1 MRQIVTEGTANAS
14 LTTKQRIKSIFA
26 ASSGNLVEWYDF
38 YIYAFAAGYFIHDFS
53 GSTNPTVAL
62 IEAFAIF
69 ALGFLMRPIGSWI
82 FGFVGDRIG
91 RKKSMIYSIVLMAVS
106 SIIIAIVPTKSV
118 IGDWAMIILLIARLL
133 QGISVGGEY
142 GVAATYMSETA
153 TSGKRA
159 FYSSFQYVTLIGGQ
173 FVAVLT
179 VVILELIFRDETIRA
194 WAWRLLFAF
203 GGILALLSLLIRT
216 GMHESGTKETFEH
229 KSSGSLKAVFID
241 WRFLLICFIIAGAGS
256 LGFYTYTIYTKTF
269 LIDSVHMSETLSN
282 RIMLIALFCLMLSQP
297 LFGMLIDKIGRRVSL
312 FIFTVASIVCTW
324 PMYYLLQNIGGNI
337 YGTFFILIWMYI
349 ILSFYASMA
358 GVIKAELFPSHIRSL
373 GTGLGHALGN
383 VIFGG
388 TASIIALEFKHIHMQ
403 SGFYV
408 YFIIIFVI
416 LLITAF
422 FFPKKTYLD

>member
-1 MRQIVTEGTANAS
+1 MEGTTNVN
-14 LTTKQRIKSIFA
+14 LTTSQRIKSIFA

-53 GSTNPTVAL
+53 GSKNPTVAL

-82 FGFVGDRIG
+82 FGYIGDKIG
-91 RKKSMIYSIVLMAVS
+91 RKRSMIYSIVLMAIS
-106 SIIIAIVPTKSV
+106 SLIIAIVPTKNI

-153 TSGKRA
+153 TSGRRA

-179 VVILELIFRDETIRA
+179 VVILEFIFSDSTIRE

-229 KSSGSLKAVFID
+229 KHSGSLKAVFID
-241 WRFLLICFIIAGAGS
+241 WRFLLIVFIIAGAGS
-256 LGFYTYTIYTKTF
+256 LAFYTYTIYTKTF
-269 LIDSVHMSETLSN
+269 LIDTVHMSETLSN

-297 LFGMLIDKIGRRVSL
+297 LFGLFIDKIGRKASL
-312 FIFTVASIVCTW
+312 FIFAVASIICTW
-324 PMYYLLQNIGGNI
+324 PIYYLLEKSGNNV
-337 YGTFFILIWMYI
+337 YATFFIIIWMFI
-349 ILSFYASMA
+349 ILSMYASMA

-388 TASIIALEFKHIHMQ
+388 TASLIALEFKHLNMQ
-403 SGFYV
+403 NGFYI
-408 YFIIIFVI
+408 YCIIIFII
-416 LLITAF
+416 LFITAF